1 MVQAGFAGVRQEER
15 CTLALLQ
22 WAMQQQQQ
30 QQAQQA
36 AGNAGLDSSGSDSR
50 EGNTSS
56 GSGRVLLQLA
66 SPYLNLARPYESF
79 LSRQARGI
87 CCCLLSW
94 HQLPLH
100 ARLRGLVGCCMV
112 LRCHSILH

>member
-22 WAMQQQQQ
+22 WAMQQQQ
-30 QQAQQA
+30 AQQA
-36 AGNAGLDSSGSDSR
+36 SQLGAGNSGPGSSGSNSSGGSR
-50 EGNTSS
+50 SS

-79 LSRQARGI
+79 LPGRQEASALRLGWLQ
-87 CCCLLSW
+87 LLQYAMAPW
-94 HQLPLH
+94 
-100 ARLRGLVGCCMV
+100 GLCCCMV
-112 LRCHSILH
+112 LRFHGFLR